1 MVTRSELVQ
10 SAGRGKFSVGS
21 LPELEQALIAKLSLS
36 VESVAIEVWDK
47 ASGSFAQAGEL
58 GELPDRCKLRLHGA
72 HTLRLPLAGA
82 QMCLT
87 RLARLLRCRVRMLR
101 HGPVWGSRWPAA
113 AATTL
118 AARRYVGS
126 VCEAE
131 TGPGL

>member
-47 ASGSFAQAGEL
+47 ASGTFAQAGEL

-72 HTLRLPLAGA
+72 HFAPPSRRSADVPHTPRPSPSLP
-82 QMCLT
+82 
-87 RLARLLRCRVRMLR
+87 R
-101 HGPVWGSRWPAA
+101 
-113 AATTL
+113 
-118 AARRYVGS
+118 
-126 VCEAE
+126 
-131 TGPGL
+131 